1 MKTPILRPATEAVLF
16 GFERIGMVIR
26 IAWLPIVLVIGLYV
40 TMFSIFV
47 GGDATLPAGIDSN
60 NPERMIEGLL
70 ASPGF
75 MSFYILQAAFM
86 PLAASL
92 ILSCVYVAATRA
104 STLTDYEPPNLPFY
118 FAIGGR
124 EIRYFIV
131 RLLYTILAIVVT
143 VFVGAIGAGVVVLA
157 VGAVETVTGEGSAVV
172 MALVGALVLWL
183 ILIWLWILL
192 RFLPVLPIA
201 AVENRIAFGDAWKMT
216 KGNFWRLLLS
226 GAMFIAILQGV
237 LMVFILALFVPAAV
251 VLGLV
256 GVIGAS
262 VAGPG
267 AFIVLAPLAIIGILA
282 LIVFA
287 AFSLAAESAFP
298 ARIYAY
304 LSGCGDAC
312 RL

>member
-1 MKTPILRPATEAVLF
+1 
-16 GFERIGMVIR
+16 
-26 IAWLPIVLVIGLYV
+26 
-40 TMFSIFV
+40 
-47 GGDATLPAGIDSN
+47 
-60 NPERMIEGLL
+60 
-70 ASPGF
+70 
-75 MSFYILQAAFM
+75 M

-143 VFVGAIGAGVVVLA
+143 VFLGAIGAGVVVLA
-157 VGAVETVTGEGSAVV
+157 IGAVETVTGEGSAVV